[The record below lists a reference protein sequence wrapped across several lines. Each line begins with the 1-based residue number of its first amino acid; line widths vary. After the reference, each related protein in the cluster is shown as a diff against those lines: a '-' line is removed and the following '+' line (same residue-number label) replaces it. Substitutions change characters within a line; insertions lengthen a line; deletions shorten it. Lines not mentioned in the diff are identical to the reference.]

1 MAIHHPVAGSAA
13 APPHVDDAGWQPDDR
28 DGNLVRWAASYG
40 GATGAAA
47 SLGVCAGV
55 GAGIGAVGAARGDIP
70 TWVPVLAAGAAV
82 ILLIVA
88 IILQRRLDSC
98 LGEEA

>member
-1 MAIHHPVAGSAA
+1 
-13 APPHVDDAGWQPDDR
+13 
-28 DGNLVRWAASYG
+28 
-40 GATGAAA
+40 
-47 SLGVCAGV
+47 VCAGV